1 MFNVSHFHENKS
13 EIKLSELILNIIKTY
28 VIVLEVVLC
37 ITIVQKLTSDNE
49 FLARIFDCWGAGKMF
64 SIL

>member
-28 VIVLEVVLC
+28 VIVLDVMLC
-37 ITIVQKLTSDNE
+37 ITRT
-49 FLARIFDCWGAGKMF
+49 A
-64 SIL
+64 